1 MKLTEN
7 IDAVIYK
14 NGIKEE
20 KKEVVVN
27 DQIVEMV
34 INNTITRRFSVI
46 YDSLEEFTVGYLL
59 GESLI
64 NNIEDIKSIAIS
76 EGVINVQVKKEN
88 VAEKETVLCSDASGG
103 QRCKINEVNPLPST
117 LKVTKEELIENMEKL
132 KEKATIWSATGGA
145 HVAALVYED
154 KFIVKEDVS
163 RHVAVDKAI
172 GAGLLEGVDLT
183 KSYIIYSGR
192 MPADMVIKE

>member
-1 MKLTEN
+1 
-7 IDAVIYK
+7 
-14 NGIKEE
+14 
-20 KKEVVVN
+20 
-27 DQIVEMV
+27 
-34 INNTITRRFSVI
+34 
-46 YDSLEEFTVGYLL
+46 
-59 GESLI
+59 
-64 NNIEDIKSIAIS
+64 
-76 EGVINVQVKKEN
+76 
-88 VAEKETVLCSDASGG
+88 
-103 QRCKINEVNPLPST
+103 
-117 LKVTKEELIENMEKL
+117 MEKL

-192 MPADMVIKE
+192 MPADMVIKIDRAQIQMLVSNAAPSLSGCKIAKEGNITLVGFLRGNRFNIYTNPERVIF